1 MNIYC
6 LDIQPESPFLTPPQ
20 SDTIF
25 GHLAWAIVYDQG
37 ETRLQ
42 QILAEFGSGNPPFLL
57 SAAFPHGML
66 PLPVL
71 PSLKNEG
78 IQKLASQLY
87 PGEENVSSQRKTIE
101 KVKSLK
107 KIKYIDIDS
116 FSDIAQNL
124 TNFNLTRKLLS
135 IAQNHAGDM
144 TKEETV
150 MHTAVNR
157 ITSSAQE
164 GALFSYNEIAY
175 RTKLSIWF
183 RLSDISWKPEL
194 ERWLKIIEDSGF
206 GKRKSI
212 GLGQFKIA
220 SITEASLPDIANP
233 NAFITLSSYVPKPGD
248 PVRGYYKHMIKRGKL
263 GGSWALGG
271 RVWKKP
277 LLMLAPGSIFYSDV
291 ELQPYYGSLMPEIH
305 QDKPEVVQYA
315 FAFPLGIRLGEEI
328 I

>member
-1 MNIYC
+1 VNIYC

-37 ETRLQ
+37 ERRLHQ
-42 QILAEFGSGNPPFLL
+42 VLDEFRSGNPPFLL
-57 SAAFPHGML
+57 SSAFPKGML

-71 PSLKNEG
+71 PSLKNED

-87 PGEENVSSQRKTIE
+87 PGEENVSALRKTIE
-101 KVKSLK
+101 KVKRRK
-107 KIKYIDIDS
+107 KIQYIDIAS
-116 FSDIAQNL
+116 FSEIAQTL
-124 TNFNLTRKLLS
+124 TNSNLVRKLLS
-135 IAQNHAGDM
+135 ITQNHVGDI

-175 RTKLSIWF
+175 RAKLSIWF
-183 RLSDISWKPEL
+183 KLSDISWKPEL
-194 ERWLKIIEDSGF
+194 ERWLKIIEGSGF
-206 GKRKSI
+206 GKRKSV

-220 SITEASLPDIANP
+220 SITEASLPYIANP
-233 NAFITLSSYVPKPGD
+233 NAFITLSSYVPKQGD
-248 PVRGYYKHMIKRGKL
+248 PVRGYCKHIIKRGKL
-263 GGSWALGG
+263 GGHLALTGN
-271 RVWKKP
+271 VWKKP
-277 LLMLAPGSIFYSDV
+277 LLMLAPGSIFSISGK
-291 ELQPYYGSLMPEIH
+291 LHSYYGGLISEIH
-305 QDKPEVVQYA
+305 PDRPEVVQYA

-328 I
+328 T